1 MFSRLTTEILLII
14 ISLQYDGNHFLFY
27 VTGGKIPHPLRS
39 WKESTLPKDILD
51 IVDKLGYEVTTGSP
65 IFGRSFGLVLK
76 RIIQN
81 Q

>member
-1 MFSRLTTEILLII
+1 MMEII
-14 ISLQYDGNHFLFY
+14 FLFY